1 MRRWLP
7 ERAERFTAIVLLT
20 LGACGDGASTAPPVA
35 PPPVVGPSAVAGAY
49 VHEVVD
55 VMQRGSINRHIID
68 WPAFRAK
75 VVSAASGAQRI
86 PDTYPAIRV
95 ALSLLADDHSL
106 YLTPNGAI
114 LSASTKSCFAAPV
127 APSPPVPPSIG
138 YVRVRGFSGS
148 ADEAVLFAT
157 RIQDSIR
164 ARDVGDLVG
173 WIVDL
178 RGNTGG
184 NMWPMVAGVGP
195 VLGEGVAGYFIDP
208 DGVATVWEYRGGAS
222 WLEGSPLQRVA
233 APYALRREDPRV
245 AVLTDNG
252 VASSGEAVAVS
263 FRQRPGTR
271 SFGSATCGLSTANL
285 AYALSD
291 GARLVLTVAVMA
303 DRKRTPYGAALQPDE
318 LITTADRVVER
329 AVAWLIDGR

>member
-1 MRRWLP
+1 M
-7 ERAERFTAIVLLT
+7 
-20 LGACGDGASTAPPVA
+20 
-35 PPPVVGPSAVAGAY
+35 
-49 VHEVVD
+49 
-55 VMQRGSINRHIID
+55 
-68 WPAFRAK
+68 
-75 VVSAASGAQRI
+75 
-86 PDTYPAIRV
+86 
-95 ALSLLADDHSL
+95 
-106 YLTPNGAI
+106 
-114 LSASTKSCFAAPV
+114 
-127 APSPPVPPSIG
+127 
-138 YVRVRGFSGS
+138 
-148 ADEAVLFAT
+148 LFAT

-208 DGVATVWEYRGGAS
+208 DGVATMWEYRGGAS

-271 SFGSATCGLSTANL
+271 TFGSATCGLSTANL